1 MALQEAISLFT
12 KEEKTEMFKKQKS
25 TVNVDEAVA
34 TLLRLAQEDEM
45 VENVLKAILSKTAG
59 LVKPLAN
66 TWIDDLK
73 KKNASEELI
82 QAATTLLDFN
92 VAKKVREV
100 LLK

>member
-12 KEEKTEMFKKQKS
+12 KKEKTAMFKKQKS

-34 TLLRLAQEDEM
+34 TLLRLAKEDEM
-45 VENVLKAILSKTAG
+45 IETTIKVILSKTAG
-59 LVKPLAN
+59 LVKPLTN
-66 TWIDDLK
+66 TWIEDLK

-82 QAATTLLDFN
+82 QAATTLLDFD
-92 VAKKVREV
+92 VAKKVREA

>member
-1 MALQEAISLFT
+1 
-12 KEEKTEMFKKQKS
+12 MFKKQKS

-45 VENVLKAILSKTAG
+45 VATVLKAILSKTAG
-59 LVKPLAN
+59 LVKPLTN
-66 TWIDDLK
+66 TWIEELK
-73 KKNASEELI
+73 KKNAPEELI

-92 VAKKVREV
+92 VAKKVREA